1 MIINIDYRIDLHQGY
16 DLSFF
21 RILQSVPHTWRER
34 SACNSIEL
42 NQIMMGSGSSSVY
55 RGPGYLSSAASDWCT
70 ARNSSDIRCR
80 TELTLCSCCSPFA
93 HRGGRRLRSN
103 LGRAPFKNLVTKH
116 MQIDSG
122 HTGNHVISI
131 RRFKAS
137 RSTNLRNTPSP
148 IATSRIFARKV
159 LERFEESSVSRYL
172 SFVSSVCL
180 MRIPPYPRP
189 GDWVCVYHN
198 ADQCHATG
206 DTRLH
211 LSPSSQNNLR
221 HTSQRPRD
229 AVIRS
234 PDRVEGLVGLGR

>member
-1 MIINIDYRIDLHQGY
+1 MQL
-16 DLSFF
+16 
-21 RILQSVPHTWRER
+21 LQSIR
-34 SACNSIEL
+34 SSWWKTTKVEP
-42 NQIMMGSGSSSVY
+42 GSGTVQKF
-55 RGPGYLSSAASDWCT
+55 SDQT
-70 ARNSSDIRCR
+70 YAN
-80 TELTLCSCCSPFA
+80 
-93 HRGGRRLRSN
+93 RL
-103 LGRAPFKNLVTKH
+103 GTCWY
-116 MQIDSG
+116 
-122 HTGNHVISI
+122 HVISI